1 MVAEGEH
8 QVHAK
13 PQENSNDHAQ
23 HDRHRHRVHR
33 AAHPARQAEQQ
44 HQHARGEKCAHHLG
58 EGEMAE
64 RRADQPRAR
73 NVPQEDKGLPVGQRE
88 SDGDHAVQA
97 ERGEDPRS
105 DVGFGKAAARAD
117 REDDRH
123 RSTRREQE
131 RHRCC
136 HGVRRACGGK
146 DAPRSGRRRNDR
158 FERHARR
165 HSRLTF
171 AAPAMSYLVGI
182 DIGGT
187 FTDCAIVDRAGRLL
201 TTKVPSTPED
211 FSRGMMDALGA
222 GAKALGL
229 PIGKF
234 CGDLAF
240 LSHGTTVGTNTII
253 QKKGARVG
261 LITTKGHEDAIHIMR
276 GSRGYAGRDIRKV
289 VHFPETSK
297 PAPIVPKRLIRGVS
311 ERVDCFG
318 EVVVSLNEREAQQAI
333 EELLKEGVQAIAVC
347 FLWSF
352 RNPAHEH
359 RVKEMVQR
367 LAPKVFVTTSFDIA
381 PKWGEY
387 ERVTATA
394 LNAYL
399 GPVMSGYLERLDT
412 SLKQLGYAHGLQIT
426 QCGGGTVPVA
436 RAGEAPLL
444 TLDSGPVSG
453 VTASM
458 FLGNAM
464 GEKNVITTDMGGT
477 SFDVSII
484 HEGKPAY
491 SFISNTDQYE
501 YFLPKVDLQAIGAG
515 GGSLVRVQ
523 AESRT
528 MTVGPDSAGAF
539 PGPVC
544 YGRGGTVPTV
554 TDAQLVLGYL
564 DPDNFAGGRMKLD
577 REAAIRAIE
586 ALGKQIGMS
595 AIECA
600 AGICRIVELQM
611 ADIIRKVT
619 VEKGHDPR
627 DFVLFAFGGAGP
639 AHAGVFARELGVR
652 KVIVP
657 QRKAAS
663 TWCAFGA
670 AAADVLHIFE
680 HTEVMQM
687 PLPAERINAIFSSLE
702 KKAKRTMADEG
713 IGEKRQRFEFS
724 LDVRHKGQINE
735 VEVLLPATRLARDF
749 EPGLRKMFVT
759 RYEKLFGRGSALP
772 GAILEIVVCR
782 LRARAL

>member
-1 MVAEGEH
+1 
-8 QVHAK
+8 
-13 PQENSNDHAQ
+13 
-23 HDRHRHRVHR
+23 
-33 AAHPARQAEQQ
+33 
-44 HQHARGEKCAHHLG
+44 
-58 EGEMAE
+58 
-64 RRADQPRAR
+64 
-73 NVPQEDKGLPVGQRE
+73 
-88 SDGDHAVQA
+88 
-97 ERGEDPRS
+97 
-105 DVGFGKAAARAD
+105 
-117 REDDRH
+117 
-123 RSTRREQE
+123 
-131 RHRCC
+131 
-136 HGVRRACGGK
+136 
-146 DAPRSGRRRNDR
+146 
-158 FERHARR
+158 
-165 HSRLTF
+165 
-171 AAPAMSYLVGI
+171 MSYLVGI

-187 FTDCAIVDRAGRLL
+187 FTDCAIVDGAGKLL
-201 TTKVPSTPED
+201 TTKVPSTPGD

-222 GAKALGL
+222 GAQALGIKL
-229 PIGKF
+229 DDF
-234 CGDLAF
+234 CRDIAF

-276 GSRGYAGRDIRKV
+276 GSRGYTGRDIRKV

-297 PAPIVPKRLIRGVS
+297 PVPIVPKRLIRGVS

-318 EVVVSLNEREAQQAI
+318 EVVVALNEAQAEAAI
-333 EELLKEGVQAIAVC
+333 KELVSEGVEAIAIC

-352 RNPAHEH
+352 RNPDHEL
-359 RVKEMVQR
+359 RVKKLVKQ
-367 LAPKVFVTTSFDIA
+367 LAPDLFVTCSVDIA

-399 GPVMSGYLERLDT
+399 GPVMSSYLGKINE
-412 SLKQLGYAHGLQIT
+412 SVVKLGYRHGLQIT
-426 QCGGGTVPVA
+426 QCGGGTVPVE
-436 RAGEAPLL
+436 RAGDAPLL

-458 FLGNAM
+458 FLGAAM

-484 HEGKPAY
+484 YGGKPAY

-523 AESRT
+523 PEART

-539 PGPVC
+539 PGPIC
-544 YGRGGTVPTV
+544 YGRGGKVPTV

-577 REAAIRAIE
+577 KEAALREISNV
-586 ALGKQIGMS
+586 GKSIGLSTM
-595 AIECA
+595 ETA

-611 ADIIRKVT
+611 ADVIRKVT
-619 VEKGHDPR
+619 VEKGFDPR

-652 KVIVP
+652 KIVIP

-670 AAADVLHIFE
+670 AAADVLHIYE
-680 HTEVMQM
+680 HSEIMGT
-687 PLPAERINAIFSSLE
+687 PAPAKRINDVLE
-702 KKAKRTMADEG
+702 RLQQRGKATMTGEG
-713 IGEKRQRFEFS
+713 IRASRQRFEYS

-735 VEVLLPATRLARDF
+735 VEVLLPWERLPAGY
-749 EPGLRKMFVT
+749 EPALRKLFVDK
-759 RYEKLFGRGSALP
+759 YEKLYGRGSALA
-772 GAILEIVVCR
+772 GAQLEIVVCR
-782 LRARAL
+782 LRARALTPRPKLVSKKSGHKAIPRGAKRTTRSIYWADLKKYRATPVFDGDNLLIGNQVKGPAIVETADTTVVVHPGRTLRLDPLGNFEITF

>member
-1 MVAEGEH
+1 M
-8 QVHAK
+8 
-13 PQENSNDHAQ
+13 
-23 HDRHRHRVHR
+23 
-33 AAHPARQAEQQ
+33 AAGGAAG
-44 HQHARGEKCAHHLG
+44 RG
-58 EGEMAE
+58 
-64 RRADQPRAR
+64 
-73 NVPQEDKGLPVGQRE
+73 
-88 SDGDHAVQA
+88 
-97 ERGEDPRS
+97 
-105 DVGFGKAAARAD
+105 F
-117 REDDRH
+117 
-123 RSTRREQE
+123 
-131 RHRCC
+131 
-136 HGVRRACGGK
+136 
-146 DAPRSGRRRNDR
+146 
-158 FERHARR
+158 
-165 HSRLTF
+165 
-171 AAPAMSYLVGI
+171 LVGI

-201 TTKVPSTPED
+201 TTKVPSTPAD
-211 FSRGMMDALGA
+211 FSRGMMDALDA
-222 GAKALGL
+222 GAKSLGL
-229 PIGKF
+229 ALDAF
-234 CGDLAF
+234 CRDIAF

-253 QKKGARVG
+253 QKRGARVG

-276 GSRGYAGRDIRKV
+276 GSRGYGGRDIRKV

-297 PAPIVPKRLIRGVS
+297 PVPIVPKRLIRGVS

-318 EVVVSLNEREAQQAI
+318 QIVAKLNEAEAEAAVR
-333 EELLKEGVQAIAVC
+333 ELLAQGVEAIAIC

-352 RNPAHEH
+352 RNPAHEQ
-359 RVKEMVQR
+359 RVRQIVQR
-367 LAPKVFVTTSFDIA
+367 ISRETFVTCSVDIA

-399 GPVMSGYLERLDT
+399 GPIMSGYLGRLDA
-412 SLKQLGYAHGLQIT
+412 SLQRLGYGHGLQIA
-426 QCGGGTVPVA
+426 QCGGGTVPVG

-444 TLDSGPVSG
+444 TLDSGPVAG

-458 FLGNAM
+458 FLGAAM
-464 GEKNVITTDMGGT
+464 GEANIITTDMGGT

-484 HEGKPAY
+484 YGGKPAY

-515 GGSLVRVQ
+515 GGSLVRVHP
-523 AESRT
+523 ETRT

-564 DPDNFAGGRMKLD
+564 DPDHFAGGRMKLD
-577 REAAIRAIE
+577 SKAAFSAMDS
-586 ALGKQIGMS
+586 LGKALGMS
-595 AIECA
+595 ALECA

-611 ADIIRKVT
+611 ADVIRKVT
-619 VEKGHDPR
+619 VEKGFDPR

-639 AHAGVFARELGVR
+639 AHAGVFAAELGVK

-680 HTEVMQM
+680 HTEI
-687 PLPAERINAIFSSLE
+687 LPTPVPASVLNKSLASLE
-702 KKAKRTMADEG
+702 ERAKAVMLGEG
-713 IGEKRQRFEFS
+713 IAASRQRFEFS

-735 VEVLLPATRLARDF
+735 VEVLLPWKRLPQGY
-749 EPGLRKMFVT
+749 EPALRRLFVE
-759 RYEKLFGRGSALP
+759 RYEKLYGRGSALA
-772 GAILEIVVCR
+772 GAQLEIVVCR
-782 LRARAL
+782 LRARALTPQPKLSRARTLTRRIPKAATRKARPIYWSNVRKTPVYDGEQLVPGNVIAGPAIVETSDTCVVVHPGRTLKLDALGNFEITFR

>member
-1 MVAEGEH
+1 
-8 QVHAK
+8 
-13 PQENSNDHAQ
+13 
-23 HDRHRHRVHR
+23 
-33 AAHPARQAEQQ
+33 
-44 HQHARGEKCAHHLG
+44 
-58 EGEMAE
+58 
-64 RRADQPRAR
+64 
-73 NVPQEDKGLPVGQRE
+73 
-88 SDGDHAVQA
+88 
-97 ERGEDPRS
+97 
-105 DVGFGKAAARAD
+105 
-117 REDDRH
+117 
-123 RSTRREQE
+123 
-131 RHRCC
+131 
-136 HGVRRACGGK
+136 
-146 DAPRSGRRRNDR
+146 
-158 FERHARR
+158 
-165 HSRLTF
+165 
-171 AAPAMSYLVGI
+171 MSYLVGI

-187 FTDCAIVDRAGRLL
+187 FTDCAIVDHAGKLL
-201 TTKVPSTPED
+201 TTKVPSTPPD
-211 FSRGMMDALGA
+211 FARGMMDALGA
-222 GAKALGL
+222 GAQALGISL
-229 PIGKF
+229 DDF
-234 CGDLAF
+234 CREISF

-253 QKKGARVG
+253 QKRGAKVG

-276 GSRGYAGRDIRKV
+276 GSRGYGGRDIRKV

-297 PAPIVPKRLIRGVS
+297 PTPIVPKRLIRGIS

-318 EVVVSLNEREAQQAI
+318 EIVVSLNEQQAEVAI
-333 EELLKEGVQAIAVC
+333 QELLKEGVQAIAIC

-352 RNPAHEH
+352 RNPTHEN

-367 LAPKVFVTTSFDIA
+367 LAPDVFVTTSVDIA

-399 GPVMSGYLERLDT
+399 GPVMGGYLERLDS
-412 SLKQLGYAHGLQIT
+412 SLKKLGYEHGLQIT

-515 GGSLVRVQ
+515 GGSLIRVQ

-544 YGRGGTVPTV
+544 YGRGGTMPTV

-577 REAAIRAIE
+577 KESATAAIAE
-586 ALGKQIGMS
+586 LGAKIGMT
-595 AIECA
+595 AMQCA

-611 ADIIRKVT
+611 ADVIRKVT
-619 VEKGHDPR
+619 VEKGFDPR

-639 AHAGVFARELGVR
+639 AHAGVFAGELGVR
-652 KVIVP
+652 KIIVP
-657 QRKAAS
+657 QGKAAS

-680 HTEVMQM
+680 RTEIM
-687 PLPAERINAIFSSLE
+687 PTPVAAARVNRNLDQLE
-702 KKAKRTMADEG
+702 KQAKDMMASEG
-713 IGEKRQRFEFS
+713 IAAARQRFEFS

-735 VEVLLPATRLARDF
+735 VEVLLPYIRVPSNYEA
-749 EPGLRKMFVT
+749 GLRAMFT
-759 RYEKLFGRGSALP
+759 QRYEKLYGRGSALA
-772 GAILEIVVCR
+772 GAQLEIVVCR
-782 LRARAL
+782 LRARALTPRPKLVKAKNGAKAIPRDAVRKPRSIQWEKVRKTPVYDGEKLAIGNRLKGPAIVETSDTTVVVHPGRTLSVDALGNFEIIFK

>member
-1 MVAEGEH
+1 
-8 QVHAK
+8 
-13 PQENSNDHAQ
+13 
-23 HDRHRHRVHR
+23 
-33 AAHPARQAEQQ
+33 
-44 HQHARGEKCAHHLG
+44 
-58 EGEMAE
+58 
-64 RRADQPRAR
+64 
-73 NVPQEDKGLPVGQRE
+73 
-88 SDGDHAVQA
+88 
-97 ERGEDPRS
+97 
-105 DVGFGKAAARAD
+105 
-117 REDDRH
+117 
-123 RSTRREQE
+123 
-131 RHRCC
+131 
-136 HGVRRACGGK
+136 
-146 DAPRSGRRRNDR
+146 
-158 FERHARR
+158 
-165 HSRLTF
+165 
-171 AAPAMSYLVGI
+171 MSYLVGI

-187 FTDCAIVDRAGRLL
+187 FTDCAIVDRAGKLL
-201 TTKVPSTPED
+201 TTKVPSTPPD
-211 FSRGMMDALGA
+211 FSRGMLDALGA
-222 GAKALGL
+222 GAQALGVSL
-229 PIGKF
+229 DRF
-234 CGDLAF
+234 CRDIAF

-253 QKKGARVG
+253 QKRGAKIG

-276 GSRGYAGRDIRKV
+276 GSRGYGGRDIRKV

-318 EVVVSLNEREAQQAI
+318 EIVVSLNETEAEAAI
-333 EELLKEGVQAIAVC
+333 RSLIAEGVQAIAIC

-352 RNPAHEH
+352 RNPAHEQ
-359 RVKEMVQR
+359 RVKSLVE
-367 LAPKVFVTTSFDIA
+367 KISKDVFVTCSVDIA

-399 GPVMSGYLERLDT
+399 GPVMSGYLQKLDF
-412 SLKQLGYAHGLQIT
+412 SLKDLGYRHGLQIT
-426 QCGGGTVPVA
+426 QCGGGTVPVG

-458 FLGNAM
+458 FLGAAM

-484 HEGKPAY
+484 HDGKPAY

-515 GGSLVRVQ
+515 GGSLVRFKP
-523 AESRT
+523 ETRT

-544 YGRGGTVPTV
+544 YGRGGVVPTV
-554 TDAQLVLGYL
+554 TDAELVLGYL
-564 DPDNFAGGRMKLD
+564 DPDNFAGGKMKLNKQ
-577 REAAIRAIE
+577 AAKDSIGQLAKP
-586 ALGKQIGMS
+586 LGMDAAQ
-595 AIECA
+595 CA

-611 ADIIRKVT
+611 ADVIRKVT
-619 VEKGHDPR
+619 VEKGFDPR

-680 HTEVMQM
+680 HTEIM
-687 PLPAERINAIFSSLE
+687 PTPVPAKRINDVLNSLQTQAE
-702 KKAKRTMADEG
+702 KRMAEEG
-713 IGEKRQRFEFS
+713 IAGSRQRFEFS
-724 LDVRHKGQINE
+724 IDVRHKGQINE
-735 VEVLLPATRLARDF
+735 VEILLPFERLPSNYESR
-749 EPGLRKMFVT
+749 LRSLFVQ
-759 RYEKLFGRGSALP
+759 RYEQLYGRGSALA
-772 GAILEIVVCR
+772 GAQLEFVVSR
-782 LRARAL
+782 LRARARTPQPKLVAARRSSGKIPQAAVRKRREIYWPDLKKHRATPVFDGEKLITGNRIKGPAIVETADTTVVVHPGSTLRLDALGNFEITFK

>member
-1 MVAEGEH
+1 M
-8 QVHAK
+8 
-13 PQENSNDHAQ
+13 
-23 HDRHRHRVHR
+23 
-33 AAHPARQAEQQ
+33 
-44 HQHARGEKCAHHLG
+44 
-58 EGEMAE
+58 
-64 RRADQPRAR
+64 
-73 NVPQEDKGLPVGQRE
+73 
-88 SDGDHAVQA
+88 
-97 ERGEDPRS
+97 
-105 DVGFGKAAARAD
+105 
-117 REDDRH
+117 
-123 RSTRREQE
+123 T
-131 RHRCC
+131 
-136 HGVRRACGGK
+136 
-146 DAPRSGRRRNDR
+146 
-158 FERHARR
+158 
-165 HSRLTF
+165 
-171 AAPAMSYLVGI
+171 YLVGI

-201 TTKVPSTPED
+201 TTKVPSTPQD

-222 GAKALGL
+222 GAEALGL
-229 PIGKF
+229 RLERF
-234 CGDLAF
+234 CGEIDF

-253 QKKGARVG
+253 QKRGAKVG
-261 LITTKGHEDAIHIMR
+261 LITTRGHEDAIHIMR
-276 GSRGYAGRDIRKV
+276 GSRGYGGRDIRKV
-289 VHFPETSK
+289 VHFPETAK
-297 PAPIVPKRLIRGVS
+297 PVPIVPKRLIRGVS

-318 EVVVSLNEREAQQAI
+318 EIVVQLNEREAEAAI
-333 EELLKEGVQAIAVC
+333 RELVAAGVEAIAIC

-352 RNPAHEH
+352 RNPAHEN
-359 RVKEMVQR
+359 RVKAMVQS
-367 LAPKVFVTTSFDIA
+367 LAPEIFVTTSVDIA

-399 GPVMSGYLERLDT
+399 GPVMGGYLGRLDS
-412 SLKQLGYAHGLQIT
+412 SLKQLGYQHGLQIT

-458 FLGNAM
+458 FLGAAM

-484 HEGKPAY
+484 YEGKPAF

-515 GGSLVRVQ
+515 GGSLARVQ
-523 AESRT
+523 PEKRT

-544 YGRGGTVPTV
+544 YSRGGTVPTV

-577 REAAIRAIE
+577 RAA
-586 ALGKQIGMS
+586 ALQALESAGKAIGMS

-600 AGICRIVELQM
+600 AGVCRIVELQM

-680 HTEVMQM
+680 RTEIM
-687 PLPAERINAIFSSLE
+687 PTPVAAKRINDVLNSLQTQA
-702 KKAKRTMADEG
+702 KKRMAEEG
-713 IGEKRQRFEFS
+713 IAQSRQRFEFS
-724 LDVRHKGQINE
+724 IDVRHRGQINE
-735 VEVLLPATRLARDF
+735 VEILLPFERLPASYESR
-749 EPGLRKMFVT
+749 LRALFVH
-759 RYEKLFGRGSALP
+759 RYEQLYGRGSALA
-772 GAILEIVVCR
+772 GAQLEFVVC
-782 LRARAL
+782 

>member
-1 MVAEGEH
+1 
-8 QVHAK
+8 
-13 PQENSNDHAQ
+13 
-23 HDRHRHRVHR
+23 
-33 AAHPARQAEQQ
+33 
-44 HQHARGEKCAHHLG
+44 
-58 EGEMAE
+58 
-64 RRADQPRAR
+64 
-73 NVPQEDKGLPVGQRE
+73 
-88 SDGDHAVQA
+88 
-97 ERGEDPRS
+97 
-105 DVGFGKAAARAD
+105 
-117 REDDRH
+117 
-123 RSTRREQE
+123 
-131 RHRCC
+131 
-136 HGVRRACGGK
+136 
-146 DAPRSGRRRNDR
+146 
-158 FERHARR
+158 
-165 HSRLTF
+165 
-171 AAPAMSYLVGI
+171 MSYLVGI

-187 FTDCAIVDRAGRLL
+187 FTDCAIVDRAGKLL
-201 TTKVPSTPED
+201 TTKVPSTPPD
-211 FSRGMMDALGA
+211 FARGMMDALGA
-222 GAKALGL
+222 GAEALGL
-229 PIGKF
+229 PLDRF
-234 CGDLAF
+234 CRDIDF

-253 QKKGARVG
+253 QKRGAKVG

-276 GSRGYAGRDIRKV
+276 GSRGYGGRDIRKV
-289 VHFPETSK
+289 VHFPETAK

-318 EVVVSLNEREAQQAI
+318 EIVVALNEREVEAAI
-333 EELLKEGVQAIAVC
+333 RQLLELGVEAIAIC

-352 RNPAHEH
+352 RNPTHEN

-367 LAPKVFVTTSFDIA
+367 LAPDIFVTTSVDIA

-399 GPVMSGYLERLDT
+399 GPIMGGYLGRLDS
-412 SLKQLGYAHGLQIT
+412 SLRKLGYEHGLQIT

-458 FLGNAM
+458 FLGAAM

-523 AESRT
+523 PETRT

-544 YGRGGTVPTV
+544 YRRRGTVPTV
-554 TDAQLVLGYL
+554 TDAELVLGYL
-564 DPDNFAGGRMKLD
+564 DPDNFAGGRMLLD
-577 REAAIRAIE
+577 RKAATEAIA

-595 AIECA
+595 AVECA
-600 AGICRIVELQM
+600 AGACRIVELHM

-619 VEKGHDPR
+619 VEKGFDPR

-639 AHAGVFARELGVR
+639 AHAGVFARELGIR

-680 HTEVMQM
+680 HTEIM
-687 PLPAERINAIFSSLE
+687 PTPVPAKRINEQLDALE
-702 KKAKRTMADEG
+702 TRAAQLMKSEG
-713 IGEKRQRFEFS
+713 IEPKRQRFEFS

-735 VEVLLPATRLARDF
+735 VEMTLPWTRLPNDYEAQ
-749 EPGLRKMFVT
+749 LRKRFVA
-759 RYEKLFGRGSALP
+759 RYEQLYGRGSALA
-772 GAILEIVVCR
+772 GAQLEFVVCR
-782 LRARAL
+782 LRAKALTPQPRLTKVKKSSARIPQAAVRRKRDIYWPDLGKRRTTAVYDGERLASGNKIAGPAIVETADTTVVVQPGTRLRVDELGNFELTF

>member
-1 MVAEGEH
+1 
-8 QVHAK
+8 
-13 PQENSNDHAQ
+13 
-23 HDRHRHRVHR
+23 
-33 AAHPARQAEQQ
+33 
-44 HQHARGEKCAHHLG
+44 
-58 EGEMAE
+58 MA
-64 RRADQPRAR
+64 
-73 NVPQEDKGLPVGQRE
+73 
-88 SDGDHAVQA
+88 
-97 ERGEDPRS
+97 
-105 DVGFGKAAARAD
+105 
-117 REDDRH
+117 
-123 RSTRREQE
+123 
-131 RHRCC
+131 
-136 HGVRRACGGK
+136 
-146 DAPRSGRRRNDR
+146 
-158 FERHARR
+158 
-165 HSRLTF
+165 
-171 AAPAMSYLVGI
+171 YLVGI

-187 FTDCAIVDRAGRLL
+187 FTDCAIVDGAGKLL
-201 TTKVPSTPED
+201 TTKVPSTPGD
-211 FSRGMMDALGA
+211 FSRGMMDALDA

-229 PIGKF
+229 QLDHF
-234 CGDLAF
+234 CRDIAF

-276 GSRGYAGRDIRKV
+276 GSRGYGGRDIRKV

-297 PAPIVPKRLIRGVS
+297 PTPIVPKRLIRGVS

-318 EVVVSLNEREAQQAI
+318 EIVVSLNETQVEAAI
-333 EELLKEGVQAIAVC
+333 RELLAEGVEAIAIC

-352 RNPAHEH
+352 RNPAHEL
-359 RVKEMVQR
+359 RVRDLVKSI
-367 LAPKVFVTTSFDIA
+367 ASDVFVTCSVDIA

-399 GPVMSGYLERLDT
+399 GPVMTGYLQRLDT
-412 SLKQLGYAHGLQIT
+412 SLQKLGYQHGLQIT

-515 GGSLVRVQ
+515 GGSLARVN
-523 AESRT
+523 AERRT
-528 MTVGPDSAGAF
+528 LTVGPDSAGAF

-544 YGRGGTVPTV
+544 YGRGGKVPTV

-564 DPDNFAGGRMKLD
+564 DPDNFAGGRMKLNRD
-577 REAAIRAIE
+577 TAFSEIQK
-586 ALGKQIGMS
+586 LGKQIGLS
-595 AIECA
+595 AVETA
-600 AGICRIVELQM
+600 AGICRIVELNM

-619 VEKGHDPR
+619 VEKGFDPR

-639 AHAGVFARELGVR
+639 AHAAVFARELGVK

-680 HTEVMQM
+680 H
-687 PLPAERINAIFSSLE
+687 S
-702 KKAKRTMADEG
+702 
-713 IGEKRQRFEFS
+713 
-724 LDVRHKGQINE
+724 
-735 VEVLLPATRLARDF
+735 
-749 EPGLRKMFVT
+749 
-759 RYEKLFGRGSALP
+759 
-772 GAILEIVVCR
+772 EIMGTPV
-782 LRARAL
+782 A